1 MLLLLPILA
10 PVAGGIFV
18 FRQKKES
25 VRNRL
30 VLALMLVTAGLVC
43 AVCLTPEQTVELL
56 TIQGRLHLALRSD
69 LLAKFFLVLIT
80 CIWAPITL
88 FAFPYIRHEGR
99 DRQFFG
105 FYTMTLGILAGLAM
119 AKNFVTLYMF
129 FEMMSLITV
138 PLVLHSGT
146 AASRRAGFQ
155 YLGYSVFGAGMAL
168 AGYFFVAYYMA
179 TPDFIHGGAIDP
191 VKAAEHRPMLLV
203 VYFLMIVGFGCK
215 AGMMPMQAWLPAAH
229 PVAPAPASA
238 VLSGVITKGGVLAIL
253 RITYYMYGVD
263 FLSGTWPQY
272 VLLTLALCTVF
283 VGSMLAYREKLLKR
297 RLAYSTVSQVSY
309 VLFGLFLF
317 TPGGRA
323 GRSAPARV
331 PRPGQRRP
339 LPGGGGRH
347 LCHQP
352 YPGGPA
358 PGHRPPHAG
367 DHVVLYPG
375 RPVPHWHPAHARLS
389 QQVVSGDGGAG
400 GGFPGLRH
408 RRAGGARPLR
418 PADGGLP
425 AAHRHGGLLPRPRLQ
440 RRAEGSGKNY
450 AGPHAVLFG
459 GVRPAGPVPRPPHE
473 LAGRADPQD
482 VLNSAGKEAHAC
494 FDFSIC
500 PSSSPC

>member
-155 YLGYSVFGAGMAL
+155 YLGYSVFGAGMAQ
-168 AGYFFVAYYMA
+168 AG
-179 TPDFIHGGAIDP
+179 
-191 VKAAEHRPMLLV
+191 
-203 VYFLMIVGFGCK
+203 
-215 AGMMPMQAWLPAAH
+215 
-229 PVAPAPASA
+229 
-238 VLSGVITKGGVLAIL
+238 
-253 RITYYMYGVD
+253 
-263 FLSGTWPQY
+263 
-272 VLLTLALCTVF
+272 
-283 VGSMLAYREKLLKR
+283 
-297 RLAYSTVSQVSY
+297 
-309 VLFGLFLF
+309 
-317 TPGGRA
+317 
-323 GRSAPARV
+323 
-331 PRPGQRRP
+331 
-339 LPGGGGRH
+339 
-347 LCHQP
+347 
-352 YPGGPA
+352 
-358 PGHRPPHAG
+358 
-367 DHVVLYPG
+367 
-375 RPVPHWHPAHARLS
+375 
-389 QQVVSGDGGAG
+389 
-400 GGFPGLRH
+400 
-408 RRAGGARPLR
+408 
-418 PADGGLP
+418 
-425 AAHRHGGLLPRPRLQ
+425 
-440 RRAEGSGKNY
+440 
-450 AGPHAVLFG
+450 
-459 GVRPAGPVPRPPHE
+459 
-473 LAGRADPQD
+473 
-482 VLNSAGKEAHAC
+482 
-494 FDFSIC
+494 
-500 PSSSPC
+500 

>member
-309 VLFGLFLF
+309 VLF
-317 TPGGRA
+317 
-323 GRSAPARV
+323 
-331 PRPGQRRP
+331 
-339 LPGGGGRH
+339 
-347 LCHQP
+347 
-352 YPGGPA
+352 
-358 PGHRPPHAG
+358 
-367 DHVVLYPG
+367 
-375 RPVPHWHPAHARLS
+375 LS
-389 QQVVSGDGGAG
+389 
-400 GGFPGLRH
+400 LIH
-408 RRAGGARPLR
+408 
-418 PADGGLP
+418 
-425 AAHRHGGLLPRPRLQ
+425 
-440 RRAEGSGKNY
+440 
-450 AGPHAVLFG
+450 
-459 GVRPAGPVPRPPHE
+459 
-473 LAGRADPQD
+473 
-482 VLNSAGKEAHAC
+482 
-494 FDFSIC
+494 I
-500 PSSSPC
+500 